1 LSSGSR
7 PQISKG
13 ERSSKQKGIKR
24 AAGDIA
30 QIRNRGIADVWC
42 FFMARILAQV
52 KVFPAEVPSDLKKIQ
67 DRIVSALPKTAAA
80 LKFRE
85 EPIAFGLVALIAY
98 IAMPEE
104 SGIMD
109 EIEATL
115 KGIEGVSE
123 IETVMVT
130 RI

>member
-1 LSSGSR
+1 
-7 PQISKG
+7 
-13 ERSSKQKGIKR
+13 
-24 AAGDIA
+24 
-30 QIRNRGIADVWC
+30 
-42 FFMARILAQV
+42 MARILAQI